1 MSGPP
6 APGGHR
12 GRTVEH
18 IARPR
23 TAGIGLDVFA
33 VEDRSAQAVCSSL
46 EPGRFT
52 VSVSGPGRP
61 RPLTVEHPG
70 GPVAW
75 ELAGLTPGRRH
86 RVTVRTADGRTVAR
100 RAFRTLRPPPGEEL
114 FRFATLNDLH
124 LGRED
129 KRGTD
134 RLGARPGART
144 PQDMARDALSDAL
157 AWGASTIVVKGD
169 VCDQSFDR
177 YWDQALSLFAAVPVP
192 VWMLPGNHDTGTRRA
207 VEPDVAA
214 RLRGLRMI
222 RGVEHLDVD
231 GLRIVLVE
239 SGIPDGGWGDI
250 ARHRHDVA
258 DLVADAR
265 AAGTGTFIGTHHQ
278 PQRFRTPLYWPHGTP
293 GPNAGEF
300 ARTVR
305 AADAGVMVSSGHT
318 HRCRRRDVAGVP
330 WTEVASTHHFPATWA
345 GYRVF
350 EGGLMQVV
358 RRTAVPGA
366 LAWSE
371 STRDALGGI
380 WALWATGTL
389 SDRSFA
395 LDWRRLR

>member
-1 MSGPP
+1 MTVAHS
-6 APGGHR
+6 R
-12 GRTVEH
+12 STVEH
-18 IARPR
+18 LARPGTR
-23 TAGIGLDVFA
+23 GIGLDVFA
-33 VEDRSAQAVCSSL
+33 VEDRSAQVLWSDLPAC
-46 EPGRFT
+46 
-52 VSVSGPGRP
+52 
-61 RPLTVEHPG
+61 
-70 GPVAW
+70 
-75 ELAGLTPGRRH
+75 
-86 RVTVRTADGRTVAR
+86 RVTVTCRRDDRVVWQRTLDHLGGPGAVELTELLPESRHEVELHSSDGHHAR
-100 RAFRTLRPPPGEEL
+100 RDLRTLATPPGEEL

-134 RLGARPGART
+134 RLGARPGVLT
-144 PQDMARDALSDAL
+144 PQDMARDALTDAL

-371 STRDALGGI
+371 TTRDALGGI